1 MEMAVSLW
9 QLVFSQV
16 RQQIT
21 HPSFLVMVKN
31 MMIIVTLLMMLVLQ
45 EEPALL
51 KKWLHFLEKH
61 PQVVFACH

>member
-1 MEMAVSLW
+1 
-9 QLVFSQV
+9 
-16 RQQIT
+16 
-21 HPSFLVMVKN
+21 MVKN